1 MTVGVGALGR
11 LRGRD
16 LIGVGWHGLGMRRL
30 RTMLTTVGIAIG
42 IAAIVAVVGVS
53 ESSRASLLAELDR
66 LGTNLLTVS
75 AGQTLL
81 GADSSL
87 PTEASGMVERIGPVE
102 AVSGTTVVD
111 ATVRRSDLVPSSQT
125 GGIGVFA
132 AETDLD
138 ETLGLTLAD
147 GAFLNDAT
155 AQYPAVVLGAVAAD
169 RLGITSLHDEPVLI
183 WIGNRWFS
191 VIGILEPNALAPELD
206 RAAIIGSAAATEL
219 FDTPT
224 TFDTLYV
231 RTTPQAIDDVR
242 LVLGPTAN
250 PANPEEVRVARPSD
264 ALEARAAA
272 DTAFTAL
279 LIGLGMLA
287 LFVAG
292 VGIANVM
299 LMSVLERRIEIGLR
313 RALGAT
319 RRHIAGQFL
328 VEALLLAG
336 LGGVTGAVLGAGF
349 AAIFARAQGWPLVLP
364 VAGIAA
370 AMGAALLIGA
380 IAGIYP
386 ARQAARVSPTQ
397 ALHAS

>member
-53 ESSRASLLAELDR
+53 ESSRANLLAELDR

>member
-1 MTVGVGALGR
+1 MTVGVAALGR

-183 WIGNRWFS
+183 WIGDRWFS
-191 VIGILEPNALAPELD
+191 VIGLLEPNALAPELD

-272 DTAFTAL
+272 DTAFTGL

-287 LFVAG
+287 LLVAG

-319 RRHIAGQFL
+319 RRYIAGQFL

-370 AMGAALLIGA
+370 GVGAALLIGA

-386 ARQAARVSPTQ
+386 ARQAARLSPTQ

>member
-1 MTVGVGALGR
+1 MTVGVAALGR

-183 WIGNRWFS
+183 WIGDRWFS